1 MLIQRRQFIQY
12 SLASAGFI
20 VSLDAL
26 YPKKADAFL
35 FLLLRGTLMDM
46 AVGALLQ
53 GAFSLARNAATR
65 RSQDWYESRLNVQ
78 LAQREF
84 LSRQFTNIAV
94 AKVSETQ
101 YGYFLA
107 AQNRERLG
115 HNVAFGFPDVSQSG
129 FSAFSGPAS
138 VGMAI
143 AAQYLKKNEKMSS
156 QEVQA
161 AILPR
166 DKQYDDWLS
175 WSSSTSFVAYANV
188 ASDNGV
194 VMRYDSVD
202 PRPGGYGIIDITVNA
217 NRRIKIPQIKVQY
230 S

>member
-1 MLIQRRQFIQY
+1 MAMQRRQFIRY
-12 SLASAGFI
+12 SLASTGFI
-20 VSLDAL
+20 VALDAL
-26 YPKKADAFL
+26 YPTKADAFL

-46 AVGALLQ
+46 AIGALLQ
-53 GAFSLARNAATR
+53 SAFTLARNAATR
-65 RSQDWYESRLNVQ
+65 RSQEWYERRLNVQ

-84 LSRQFTNIAV
+84 LSRQFTNVAV
-94 AKVSETQ
+94 AEVGETQ
-101 YGYFLA
+101 YEYFLA
-107 AQNRERLG
+107 AQKRERLG
-115 HNVAFGFPDVSQSG
+115 YNVAFGFPDISRSG
-129 FSAFSGPAS
+129 LSAFSGPAS

-143 AAQYLKKNEKMSS
+143 AAKYLKEDEKMSS

-166 DKQYDDWLS
+166 YKQYDDWLN
-175 WSSSTSFVAYANV
+175 WASSPSFVAYANV

-230 S
+230 A